1 VGKSIYD
8 PEVIKLNKDRADR
21 RKRLRQLKLW
31 RDMLVKVAAVTR
43 MTSALSDL
51 DEFDNMTEDPSVT
64 PEQLQAQIEKMD
76 KEAAA
81 IANDIKSLLKRKTS
95 VDPGAKST

>member
-51 DEFDNMTEDPSVT
+51 DEFDDMTEDPSVT

>member
-51 DEFDNMTEDPSVT
+51 DEFDDMTEDPSVT
-64 PEQLQAQIEKMD
+64 PEQLQAQIDRMD

-81 IANDIKSLLKRKTS
+81 SPAS
-95 VDPGAKST
+95 